1 MEVQLSLLLLLVL
14 EFESELVS
22 VVLLEERKLV
32 AVEVERESVED
43 EVAVV

>member
-1 MEVQLSLLLLLVL
+1 MEAQLTLLLLVL
-14 EFESELVS
+14 EFGSELVS

>member
-1 MEVQLSLLLLLVL
+1 MEVQLALLLLVL